1 MSIGK
6 IFSIIS
12 GISIIA
18 ISAFLF
24 LPETK
29 KDTDFPESLLSDYD
43 KLLNDI
49 SAINNCDNPKIIA
62 NTIKDFENRLE
73 DLQTRKNKIIE
84 SEKESNFIPE
94 LPEINED
101 NIIVEPIPGSE
112 VPELSDGNY
121 FDQVPELPE
130 INEDNIVVEAI
141 PGSETPEL
149 LDYYPNND
157 PRLGSEVPELSDG
170 NYFDQVPELP
180 EINEDNIIVE
190 PIPGSEVPELS
201 DGNYFDNT
209 KNEIPKLPVLPEIE
223 NIERQIVEKLI
234 ALKSLCEDEKNNSNE
249 KEIISNSCNEAC
261 KKYSDCASYTE
272 DVTEVD
278 IKDAF
283 DSCMEECVKWS
294 EKTVICVNKK
304 QIKNPADCQVMTF
317 CVLPEYDEE
326 IEFVK
331 QL

>member
-84 SEKESNFIPE
+84 SEKESNFI
-94 LPEINED
+94 
-101 NIIVEPIPGSE
+101 
-112 VPELSDGNY
+112 
-121 FDQVPELPE
+121 
-130 INEDNIVVEAI
+130 
-141 PGSETPEL
+141 
-149 LDYYPNND
+149 
-157 PRLGSEVPELSDG
+157 
-170 NYFDQVPELP
+170 PELP